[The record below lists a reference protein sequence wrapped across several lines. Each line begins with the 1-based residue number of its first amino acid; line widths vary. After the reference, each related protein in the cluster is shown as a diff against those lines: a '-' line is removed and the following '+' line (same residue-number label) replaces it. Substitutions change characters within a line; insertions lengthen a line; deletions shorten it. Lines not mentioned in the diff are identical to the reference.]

1 MSSLSAKDDCL
12 AWAARDPSG
21 VLSPYSFSRRS
32 LFLFA
37 VGSDDYADLL
47 STRNLHGNSKYP
59 LVPGHEIAGIVK
71 EVGSNVHRFKVG
83 DHVGVGTYVNSC
95 RSCACCNDG
104 QEINC
109 AKGPVF
115 TFNSSNTDGSIT
127 QGGYS
132 SYIVAHERYC
142 FRIPDNYPL
151 ASAAPLLC
159 AGITVYAPMVH
170 HKMNQPGKSLGV
182 IGLGGLGHMAVKFG
196 KAFGLNV
203 TIFSTSVSKEEE
215 ALSVLGAN
223 RFVVSSDQEQ
233 MKALAKSF
241 DFIIDTASGD
251 HRFGPYMSLLKTAG
265 VLALVG
271 FPREV
276 KFSPAS
282 LNLGNK
288 TISGSLV
295 GGTKVTQEMIDFCTA
310 HKIYPSIEVKSQF
323 SVQMKL
329 L

>member
-1 MSSLSAKDDCL
+1 
-12 AWAARDPSG
+12 
-21 VLSPYSFSRRS
+21 
-32 LFLFA
+32 
-37 VGSDDYADLL
+37 
-47 STRNLHGNSKYP
+47 
-59 LVPGHEIAGIVK
+59 
-71 EVGSNVHRFKVG
+71 
-83 DHVGVGTYVNSC
+83 
-95 RSCACCNDG
+95 
-104 QEINC
+104 
-109 AKGPVF
+109 
-115 TFNSSNTDGSIT
+115 
-127 QGGYS
+127 
-132 SYIVAHERYC
+132 
-142 FRIPDNYPL
+142 
-151 ASAAPLLC
+151 
-159 AGITVYAPMVH
+159 
-170 HKMNQPGKSLGV
+170 
-182 IGLGGLGHMAVKFG
+182 MAVKFG

>member
-1 MSSLSAKDDCL
+1 
-12 AWAARDPSG
+12 
-21 VLSPYSFSRRS
+21 
-32 LFLFA
+32 
-37 VGSDDYADLL
+37 
-47 STRNLHGNSKYP
+47 
-59 LVPGHEIAGIVK
+59 HEIAGIVK

-95 RSCACCNDG
+95 RSCA
-104 QEINC
+104 
-109 AKGPVF
+109 
-115 TFNSSNTDGSIT
+115 
-127 QGGYS
+127 
-132 SYIVAHERYC
+132 YC

-310 HKIYPSIEVKSQF
+310 HKIYPSIECANEALVRLIKKDVKYRFVIDIENSL
-323 SVQMKL
+323 K
-329 L
+329 